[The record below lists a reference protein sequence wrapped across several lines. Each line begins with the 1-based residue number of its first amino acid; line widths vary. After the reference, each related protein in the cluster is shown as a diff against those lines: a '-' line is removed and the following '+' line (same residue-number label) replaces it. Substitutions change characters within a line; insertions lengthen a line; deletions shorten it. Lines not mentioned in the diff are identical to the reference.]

1 MSLAFTSKSLFVS
14 VVIDPDAFILVY
26 DFRKMKRRMLPKSA
40 HKNQVLTCLVAG
52 LMLCT
57 PFGLQYSLVGQATSS
72 TFLKYEVTDAFAGC
86 IQHNIQIRNPTSQ
99 AITDGRLTVPLI
111 GNETAHQYTAIQEVS
126 STFGQPTILSDSSN
140 NTYAFWENIRISPR
154 DSITMEVDYQV
165 LSFSSNYIIDP
176 NQTGSYNRD
185 SELYRTYTQPE
196 PLIESGNPNIAAE
209 AQSITS
215 GCTSAYDKVV
225 GIYDFVIK
233 HLHYAVQDEERG
245 ALWAFENGVGDCSEY
260 SCLFVAL
267 CRAVG
272 IPARIEAGFV
282 FHYVGESTEDGHMWS
297 EYFLENYGWVPVDA
311 TWRLFNSIDCR
322 HFASIQGKP
331 GMMSYA
337 NYVFNSTQDSE
348 IEDTQTVY
356 LRSCSASE
364 LNGNTFMQDVLKTVQ
379 KMRQAQVAISAAKL
393 LGGALIFRPETDGS
407 EQSFLE
413 SKMALVEGIENS
425 EVSKLL
431 DSTQE
436 AEAAARTAWMV
447 VVKTMATYVSILIV
461 IMVCTLVFLARR
473 SR

>member
-1 MSLAFTSKSLFVS
+1 
-14 VVIDPDAFILVY
+14 
-26 DFRKMKRRMLPKSA
+26 MKRRMLPKSA

-154 DSITMEVDYQV
+154 DSIRLEVDYQV

-176 NQTGSYNRD
+176 NQTGNYNRD
-185 SELYRTYTQPE
+185 SELYKTYTQPE

-215 GCTSAYDKVV
+215 ECTSAYDKVV

-245 ALWAFENGVGDCSEY
+245 ALWALENGVGDCSEY
-260 SCLFVAL
+260 SYLFVAL

-311 TWRLFNSIDCR
+311 TWKLFNSIDYR

-331 GMMSYA
+331 EMTSYA

-356 LRSCSASE
+356 LRPCSASE
-364 LNGNTFMQDVLKTVQ
+364 LNSNTFMQDVLKTVQ

-393 LGGALIFRPETDGS
+393 LGGALIFQSETNES

-413 SKMALVEGIENS
+413 SKIAFIEAIEMS
-425 EVSKLL
+425 DESKLV
-431 DSTQE
+431 DSNQE
-436 AEAAARTAWMV
+436 TGVATRTAWIV
-447 VVKTMATYVSILIV
+447 VVKTLVTYCSISIIAL
-461 IMVCTLVFLARR
+461 VCTLVFLARR